1 MVRHVRVGLHLF
13 NQARYEGLRPP
24 SALLLEEVEVLLEQ
38 GVGGLGHLDFSLDLA
53 ALDDL
58 LLSASLEGTSIGR
71 RRGDAAQAQ
80 GMGAPISAFAHLWA
94 LAHSTL

>member
-58 LLSASLEGTSIGR
+58 FLSASLEGTSIGSF
-71 RRGDAAQAQ
+71 
-80 GMGAPISAFAHLWA
+80 SAEVPPDLSFVGRMSDSL
-94 LAHSTL
+94 